1 MSATGPRGWCLHS
14 PAPSHTGTWH
24 SSNCFI
30 AAGCSG
36 GSGTDVA
43 AAAAALALRSLASAT
58 AQQHATIGSCDS
70 GSAFSMG
77 SDSYGGRSCGAGGDF
92 DGGGEA

>member
-1 MSATGPRGWCLHS
+1 MPLVLVGGVCTPLPPPTQVPGIVQVAS
-14 PAPSHTGTWH
+14 
-24 SSNCFI
+24 I

-92 DGGGEA
+92 DGSGEA

>member
-1 MSATGPRGWCLHS
+1 MPLVLVGGVCTPLPPPTQVLGIVQVAS
-14 PAPSHTGTWH
+14 
-24 SSNCFI
+24 I

-43 AAAAALALRSLASAT
+43 AAAAALASRSLASAT
-58 AQQHATIGSCDS
+58 AQQHATIGSYDS